1 MRRSQ
6 FRAGRA
12 KVSFMP
18 PTPSA
23 ATRLRALLTE
33 PGLLLMP
40 CCYDALTAR
49 LIEEAGFA
57 LSFMSGFGVSA
68 SRLGMPDTG
77 LISYGEMVDQGR
89 SICSAVQ
96 IPVIGDGDT
105 GYGNALNV
113 KRTVEGYC
121 RAGFAGVMIE
131 DQVSPKRCG
140 HTLGKE
146 VVSRRDALTRLR
158 AAVDARDEGA
168 DILIVARTDARA
180 THGFQEALYRA
191 EAFAD
196 FGADVVFLEAPLD
209 RDEMR
214 EFCRKVPKPT
224 LANMLEGGRSP
235 WVSPTEL
242 EALGY
247 KLVAY
252 PLTLLSAAVAAMRR
266 VLDEVQRGVAP
277 TGLLSFAELREVVG
291 FDAYDTVSRRY
302 RGESE
307 APSSPR
313 PTSSES

>member
-1 MRRSQ
+1 
-6 FRAGRA
+6 
-12 KVSFMP
+12 MP

-49 LIEEAGFA
+49 LIEEAGFP

-68 SRLGMPDTG
+68 ARLGLPDTG

-121 RAGFAGVMIE
+121 QAGFAGIMIE

-196 FGADVVFLEAPLD
+196 FGADVIFLEAPID

-214 EFCRKVPKPT
+214 EFCRRVPKPT
-224 LANMLEGGRSP
+224 LANMLEGGRTPWASP
-235 WVSPTEL
+235 AEL

-247 KLVAY
+247 KLAAY

-266 VLDEVQRGVAP
+266 VLDEVQRGVQP
-277 TGLLSFAELREVVG
+277 SGLLSFGELREVVG
-291 FDAYDTVSRRY
+291 FDAYDTVARRY

-307 APSSPR
+307 APSSPK
-313 PTSSES
+313 PPPPSSPG

>member
-1 MRRSQ
+1 
-6 FRAGRA
+6 
-12 KVSFMP
+12 MP

-40 CCYDALTAR
+40 CCYDALSAR

-68 SRLGMPDTG
+68 ARLGMPDTG

-121 RAGFAGVMIE
+121 QAGFAGVMIE

-196 FGADVVFLEAPLD
+196 FGADIVFLEAPVD

-214 EFCRKVPKPT
+214 EFCKRVPKPT
-224 LANMLEGGRSP
+224 LSNMLEGGRTP
-235 WVSPTEL
+235 WVAPAEL
-242 EALGY
+242 EELGY
-247 KLVAY
+247 KIAAY

-266 VLDEVQRGVAP
+266 VLDELQRGAP
-277 TGLLSFAELREVVG
+277 ATGLLSFAELREVVG
-291 FDAYDTVSRRY
+291 FDAYDAVARRY

-313 PTSSES
+313 PPPTPT